1 MLIGLI
7 LATHG
12 KLAEGILDAGSMIVG
27 ETNGVEVVSLI
38 QEVGIEEFSRLLE
51 VKVQR
56 MVQECTGVLIL
67 CDLQGGTPFNCSL
80 RLAMKKEYQAKLK
93 VVAGL
98 NLPMYIETL
107 LARDKKKLDELADV
121 ARESGKNGVQA
132 F

>member
-1 MLIGLI
+1 M
-7 LATHG
+7 
-12 KLAEGILDAGSMIVG
+12 DAGSMIVG

-107 LARDKKKLDELADV
+107 LARNKKKLDELADV

>member
-1 MLIGLI
+1 MIGLI

-107 LARDKKKLDELADV
+107 LARNKKKLDELADV

>member
-107 LARDKKKLDELADV
+107 LARNKKKLDELADV